1 MKLHH
6 SKFELIEMRNRQSN
20 SAKIR
25 LASKKELTGRMR
37 QLRPMLFVSILFV
50 LAVCVSAAG
59 QSQTF
64 TDDNVDYK
72 LELPSN
78 WQVVTRPDGL
88 QRRAEF
94 IYGDRLAGYLQVY
107 KETVEPGV
115 TPAGLAAANEDEK
128 LRFKPGYVDGKDEKF
143 TGHLDGL
150 TVSYEFTYA
159 GKPMAGRIYYLQA
172 DNRTIYVLHFTGLRD
187 KLVHIRNQTDSIAR
201 SFTVK

>member
-1 MKLHH
+1 
-6 SKFELIEMRNRQSN
+6 
-20 SAKIR
+20 
-25 LASKKELTGRMR
+25 MR
-37 QLRPMLFVSILFV
+37 QTTSLLFVSILFA
-50 LAVCVSAAG
+50 LAVSVSAAG

-72 LELPSN
+72 LELPSS
-78 WQVVTRPDGL
+78 WQVVSRPDGL

-94 IYGDRLAGYLQVY
+94 IYGDRLNGYLQIY

-115 TPAGLAAANEDEK
+115 TPAGLAASNEDEK

-143 TGHLDGL
+143 TGRLDGL

-187 KLVHIRNQTDSIAR
+187 KLEHIRNQTDSIAR